1 MTSIK
6 FSAILLAIFATMWVL
21 PVYGQSDRGAIT
33 GTVTD
38 TSGAVVAGAKVTITN
53 LNNGE
58 ARTITTSD
66 GGYFTFPE
74 LPANP
79 YRLTVE
85 ARGFKIAV
93 VENIQIGVQTTRR
106 ADVQLVTGE
115 VSETVT
121 ITAGSDLIQTDTPVK
136 QLNVTEQQVRELP
149 LLVAAEAGGR
159 SPLAFIFL
167 DSSITPTGSGG
178 VSGTSTFNFR
188 VNGGQVAGRTF

>member
-1 MTSIK
+1 MISKK
-6 FSAILLAIFATMWVL
+6 FIAILLAIFASVWAM
-21 PVYGQSDRGAIT
+21 PAYAQSDSGAIT

-38 TSGAVVAGAKVTITN
+38 ESGAVVAGAKVTITN

-85 ARGFKIAV
+85 AKGFKIAV

-106 ADVQLVTGE
+106 ADVQLQAGE

-121 ITAGSDLIQTDTPVK
+121 ISAAAPPIQTHTPAK
-136 QLNVTEQQVRELP
+136 QRHL
-149 LLVAAEAGGR
+149 
-159 SPLAFIFL
+159 
-167 DSSITPTGSGG
+167 TPPPCT
-178 VSGTSTFNFR
+178 
-188 VNGGQVAGRTF
+188 